1 MFLLSSAQSQPAA
14 PRFRHL
20 LTITVTTL
28 AAAFACAQTPL
39 ASTPTTGV
47 LTLSEA
53 FRLSLAA
60 QPWQAA
66 LDERAREQEARLRV
80 TDSWL
85 ADQPT
90 ISSGL
95 RAGNREGLREYEVE
109 ISAPIATATRR
120 NLLSSTARG
129 EAGLYRATV
138 AQQRLKLASEVR
150 VAYWAAL
157 LAETEL
163 AIAKDEAMRAALLAA
178 DSARRTAAGE
188 SARVETLQA
197 QTALQTAQSNVLEVE
212 SRLEVAKQILRAL
225 VGDAGLR
232 ALSDASEVRTDADQV
247 RNLLREHPTLKVG
260 SATTAA
266 ARAKLNEAS
275 NLVNAAP
282 SVSFTLAN
290 ERTNS
295 SASSTTARIGISI
308 PFGGTPRAAPRIAQ
322 ANAELIESQASEP
335 LAQQQLRSEFESA
348 QRSLSAIEKRIDV
361 LAERTRLATEVAEL
375 YAKAYRLGEL
385 DLPTR
390 LRAEGERANATLALA
405 RARIEQKHAISRV
418 NQSLGI
424 LP

>member
-1 MFLLSSAQSQPAA
+1 
-14 PRFRHL
+14 
-20 LTITVTTL
+20 
-28 AAAFACAQTPL
+28 
-39 ASTPTTGV
+39 
-47 LTLSEA
+47 
-53 FRLSLAA
+53 
-60 QPWQAA
+60 
-66 LDERAREQEARLRV
+66 
-80 TDSWL
+80 
-85 ADQPT
+85 
-90 ISSGL
+90 
-95 RAGNREGLREYEVE
+95 GLREYEVE

-405 RARIEQKHAISRV
+405 RARIEQTHAISRV

>member
-1 MFLLSSAQSQPAA
+1 MFLLSSAQSQRPA

-20 LTITVTTL
+20 LTITAVVL
-28 AAAFACAQTPL
+28 AAASACAQTPS

-47 LTLSEA
+47 LTLPEA

-60 QPWQAA
+60 QPWHAA
-66 LDERAREQEARLRV
+66 LDEREREQDARSRLAE
-80 TDSWL
+80 SWL

-109 ISAPIATATRR
+109 ISAPIASSNRR
-120 NLLSSTARG
+120 KLLVSSARSD
-129 EAGLYRATV
+129 AGLYRATV
-138 AQQRLKLASEVR
+138 AQQRLKLAGEVR
-150 VAYWAAL
+150 EAYWAAL

-163 AIAKDEAMRAALLAA
+163 AIARDEAARAALLAA
-178 DSARRTAAGE
+178 DSARRTAAGD

-197 QTALQTAQSNVLEVE
+197 QTAVQTTQSNVFDIE
-212 SRLEVAKQILRAL
+212 SRVEVSKQALRAL
-225 VGDAGLR
+225 VGDAALR
-232 ALSDASEVRTDADQV
+232 ALNDTSEIRSDADQA
-247 RNLLREHPTLKVG
+247 RILLREHPTLKVG
-260 SATTAA
+260 RAAIEA

-282 SVSFTLAN
+282 SISFTLAN

-295 SASSTTARIGISI
+295 NASSTTARIGISI

-322 ANAELIESQASEP
+322 ANAELIEAQASEP
-335 LAQQQLRSEFESA
+335 LAQQQLRAESESA
-348 QRSLSAIEKRIDV
+348 QRSLAAIEKRLDV
-361 LAERTRLATEVAEL
+361 LSERARLATEVAEL

-405 RARIEQKHAISRV
+405 RARIEQKHAVSRV